1 MAALA
6 ALKKNPLPPPPIFF
20 GHFAYGLAEVVREPL
35 TDELRFEIVYHQIY
49 CQNTDGLIAG
59 TLHWSRYMGDRQ
71 MGWAGTRPTCDILV
85 KLDAFTKD
93 YDVNGEINSPLN
105 LMMRQLQVMT
115 SRYRIGDG
123 TGATFVGLA
132 NNCAQDSNQALF
144 ASIQQTTK
152 ALQANPEL
160 LRSLRANPEQ
170 AQRFQVLQQLR
181 EELQSELQPLGGP
194 RSDWAKNEFNLGT
207 TMEDNPLQNLK
218 TGLGS
223 WRTILPRLA
232 SDTVV
237 RSFLRQ
243 GASVWV
249 LRTSQIGGHDP
260 NIAPIA
266 PMTL

>member
-1 MAALA
+1 
-6 ALKKNPLPPPPIFF
+6 
-20 GHFAYGLAEVVREPL
+20 
-35 TDELRFEIVYHQIY
+35 
-49 CQNTDGLIAG
+49 
-59 TLHWSRYMGDRQ
+59 MGDRQ

-93 YDVNGEINSPLN
+93 YEVNGEKNSPLN

-115 SRYRIGDG
+115 SRYRIGDV
-123 TGATFVGLA
+123 TGATFVGFA
-132 NNCAQDSNQALF
+132 NNCTQSSNQAMF
-144 ASIQQTTK
+144 ASIQPTTK

-160 LRSLRANPEQ
+160 LRSLRADPEQ
-170 AQRFQVLQQLR
+170 AQRFQVLQQLG
-181 EELQSELQPLGGP
+181 EELQSELQPLGSH
-194 RSDWAKNEFNLGT
+194 RSNWAKNEFNLGT

-223 WRTILPRLA
+223 WRTILSRLA

-237 RSFLRQ
+237 RLFLRQ